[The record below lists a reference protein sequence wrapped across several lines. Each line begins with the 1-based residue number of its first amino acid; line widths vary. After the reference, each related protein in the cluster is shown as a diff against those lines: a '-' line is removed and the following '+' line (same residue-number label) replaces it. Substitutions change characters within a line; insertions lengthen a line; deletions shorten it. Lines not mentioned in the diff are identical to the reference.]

1 MTKIHLLLK
10 RLMNIHV
17 LEQHIQANG
26 KVASVTEEAQ
36 CVGKMAPPTKEN
48 GKITEP
54 TAKEFSSTQQV
65 TNTKDNGSAIELM
78 DMALITVKMEE
89 VM

>member
-26 KVASVTEEAQ
+26 KVASATEKAP
-36 CVGKMAPPTKEN
+36 CVGQMAPPTKEN